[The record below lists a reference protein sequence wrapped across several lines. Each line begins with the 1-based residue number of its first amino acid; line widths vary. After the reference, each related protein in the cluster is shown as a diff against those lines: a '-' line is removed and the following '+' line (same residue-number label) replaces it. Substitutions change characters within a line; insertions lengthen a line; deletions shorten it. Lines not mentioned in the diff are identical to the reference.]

1 MKNKLITGVLLVAL
15 TSMGFGTLTSCKDNE
30 DDLRNELL
38 AEQVNLKAALEEL
51 QKQCQQCKTDCA
63 AKLADLERRLA
74 DYQQNGNLTH
84 NELYQLI
91 NELTRTKA
99 DKTSVENILILL
111 NGTDGYKGLLERVDA
126 LEHLQHYTFTDQEL
140 AGITFLGQNKTALE
154 QLLVLNQY
162 IDDIK
167 GIAALKTQLE
177 NLTKEG
183 GVLDGIKSEL
193 AGVKGDVTTIK
204 NNITNINNSI
214 TTINSNIESLKTV
227 LYGAD
232 GQSGLISKVD
242 KLVTDYG
249 TLNGKV
255 DGLVTKVDGLAE
267 WFDGINMTVAQFQ
280 ENVRQGEFVKTNKTA
295 LEYLISIKDNL
306 KDIKPEAITALNKV
320 YQDLEGIDG
329 MYNAIFKDAQL
340 PAGEAKWWSYG
351 EVMQKIKDNSAAI
364 SALEE
369 KVDVLFQRFN
379 DMVTSLI
386 LQASLNPV
394 YGSFNTPFGVNSM
407 VLVACY
413 GDRATNLGTFPASG
427 VGAECYDTE
436 NDDIDW
442 SKIAQDSYN
451 VAGSKYIVNTLEN
464 GNANLGSFWFTV
476 NPGTVNKVDLSG
488 FALVNSREDEPVV
501 ELSDIYKDDE
511 TTFKFGIN
519 SRAAGNGNG
528 LYRATASVPVEKLQD
543 IKINVEPGLVQT
555 LKDAV
560 KNRTASDMVAMVK
573 KVYAQLQD
581 VCDAN
586 ALRYT
591 YQANTGAKDKQGL
604 WILAP
609 QKVYSNYGMAATA
622 FKPLSFATLKGTS
635 LRNMPIISP
644 VEISKDM
651 VNLDLGTFQVN
662 SGNFNLGLHFGQ
674 PVFGEMGEMIVKTT
688 VHAVLHDEDGHEVS
702 GDIPVEINIT
712 KQAEDIQK
720 NFTSAINEWL
730 NEDGETLDDRIN
742 SAIWYGLFNDPNA
755 TDSKYPYDETRP
767 VGVVVDLTKQ
777 VNDMMGN
784 IQNKLYDLVDQ
795 INSDYLGKVN
805 SLISR
810 YNSVANRINRVLS
823 NPNHYLQSVVLYEQ
837 NGGGVGI
844 LSTNPN
850 QPTVFKGNG
859 EAISLWTTTYN
870 FETVCPVFKKIVG
883 VVKVTNKGVAKP
895 ELAKKANQQ
904 MAFVTDAARN
914 RVALD
919 IRGAVTGDVYEVA
932 YQALDYT
939 GHTST
944 VKCYLQIVR

>member
-30 DDLRNELL
+30 DDLRNELT

-183 GVLDGIKSEL
+183 GVLDGIKSDIG
-193 AGVKGDVTTIK
+193 GVKEDINK
-204 NNITNINNSI
+204 INNSI
-214 TTINSNIESLKTV
+214 KTINNNIESLKKV
-227 LYGAD
+227 LYGED

-255 DGLVTKVDGLAE
+255 DGLETKVDGLE
-267 WFDGINMTVAQFQ
+267 KWFQKADGTNAWSSVGDFQNLVNQGQFIID
-280 ENVRQGEFVKTNKTA
+280 NKAA
-295 LEYLISIKDNL
+295 LEYLIGL
-306 KDIKPEAITALNKV
+306 KDKLKGDALDALNKV

-340 PAGEAKWWSYG
+340 PAGEAKWWNYG
-351 EVMQKIKDNSAAI
+351 EVMRKIKDNSAAI

-379 DMVTSLI
+379 DMVTSLL

-394 YGSFNTPFGVNSM
+394 YGSFNTPFGLNSM

-413 GDRATNLGTFPASG
+413 GDRATNLGTFPSSG
-427 VGAECYDTE
+427 VGAECYDTD

-442 SKIAQDSYN
+442 SKIAQDTYN
-451 VAGSKYIVNTLEN
+451 VAKSKYIVNTLEN

-501 ELSDIYKDDE
+501 VLSDIYKDDE
-511 TTFKFGIN
+511 TTFKFGIT

-560 KNRTASDMVAMVK
+560 RDRTASDMVAMVK

-591 YQANTGAKDKQGL
+591 YQANTGAKDEQGL

-651 VNLDLGTFQVN
+651 VNLDLGTFKVN

-674 PVFGEMGEMIVKTT
+674 PVFGEMGEMIVETT
-688 VHAVLHDEDGHEVS
+688 VHATLYDKDGHEVS
-702 GDIPVEINIT
+702 GDIPVKIDIT

-720 NFTSAINEWL
+720 NYTTAINEWL

-742 SAIWYGLFNDPNA
+742 SAIWYGLFNDPDA
-755 TDSKYPYDETRP
+755 TDSKYPYDPTRP

-883 VVKVTNKGVAKP
+883 VVKVTNNGVAKP

>member
-30 DDLRNELL
+30 DDLRNELT

-63 AKLADLERRLA
+63 AKLSDLENRLA
-74 DYQQNGNLTH
+74 NYQQNGNLTH
-84 NELYQLI
+84 DELYSLI

-126 LEHLQHYTFTDQEL
+126 LEQLQHYTFTDEEL
-140 AGITFLGQNKTALE
+140 AGITFLGQNKDALE
-154 QLLVLNQY
+154 QLLVLNDY
-162 IDDIK
+162 INDIK
-167 GIAALKTQLE
+167 SIAALKTELE

-193 AGVKGDVTTIK
+193 AGVKGDITSI
-204 NNITNINNSI
+204 NNTITNINNSI
-214 TTINSNIESLKTV
+214 TTINNNIESLNTA

-255 DGLVTKVDGLAE
+255 EGLETKVEGLE
-267 WFDGINMTVAQFQ
+267 QWFDGINMTVAQFQ
-280 ENVRQGEFVKTNKTA
+280 ENVRQGEFVKTNKSA
-295 LEYLISIKDNL
+295 LEYLIGL
-306 KDIKPEAITALNKV
+306 KDKLKGDALDALNSV
-320 YQDLEGIDG
+320 YQDLEGIDD
-329 MYNAIFKDAQL
+329 MYTAIFKDAQL
-340 PAGEAKWWSYG
+340 PEGETKWWNYG

-379 DMVTSLI
+379 DMVTSLL

-394 YGSFNTPFGVNSM
+394 YGSFNTPFGLNSM

-413 GDRATNLGTFPASG
+413 GDRATNLGTFPSSG
-427 VGAECYDTE
+427 VGAECYDSD

-442 SKIAQDSYN
+442 STIAQDTYN
-451 VAGSKYIVNTLEN
+451 VASSQYIVNTLEN

-511 TTFKFGIN
+511 TTFKFGIT

-560 KNRTASDMVAMVK
+560 KNRTATDMVAMVK

-591 YQANTGAKDKQGL
+591 YQANTGAKDDQGL

-644 VEISKDM
+644 IEISQDM
-651 VNLDLGTFQVN
+651 VDLELGTFQVN
-662 SGNFNLGLHFGQ
+662 SGDFNLGLHFGQ
-674 PVFGEMGEMIVKTT
+674 PVFGSLGEMTVSTT
-688 VHAVLHDEDGHEVS
+688 VHATLYDDEGHEVT
-702 GDIPVEINIT
+702 GDIPVTIDIT
-712 KQAEDIQK
+712 QQAEDIQY

-730 NEDGETLDDRIN
+730 NEGGETLDDRIN
-742 SAIWYGLFNDPNA
+742 NAIWYSLFNDPNS
-755 TDSKYPYDETRP
+755 TDSTHPYDSTRP

-777 VNDMMGN
+777 VNDMMGD

-795 INSDYLGKVN
+795 INNDYLGKVN
-805 SLISR
+805 TLISR
-810 YNSVANRINRVLS
+810 YNSVANRINGVLS
-823 NPNHYLQSVVLYEQ
+823 NPNHYLQSVVLYQQ

-844 LSTNPN
+844 LSTNPS
-850 QPTVFKGNG
+850 QPTIFKGNG

-883 VVKVTNKGVAKP
+883 VVKVTNSGVAKP
-895 ELAKKANQQ
+895 ELARNANQQ